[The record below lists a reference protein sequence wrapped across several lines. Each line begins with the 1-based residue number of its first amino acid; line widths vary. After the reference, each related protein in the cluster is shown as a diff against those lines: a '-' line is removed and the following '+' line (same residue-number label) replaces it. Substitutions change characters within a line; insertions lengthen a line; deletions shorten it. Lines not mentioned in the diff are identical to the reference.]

1 MKTHCL
7 NTHPRDHLGTSAARS
22 LRRQGLTPIN
32 ISGEHKKP
40 MHRYCTSRDLE
51 KLQRTHMLHGHIIEL
66 RTEKESFQ
74 ALVKK
79 VDTHPIDAFFLHVD
93 FQRIHKH
100 HKIETSVKLY
110 LQGEAQC
117 PANKQ
122 GGQAIHFITDLHIS
136 CLPDDLPEEIT
147 VDISKLQLDEVLHLQ
162 DIALPKGVSLAH
174 RTEYQNNPPVVV
186 FHMPK
191 TKDHSEPKAIEAETT
206 DKIVDETIAIEPE
219 QSISEPE

>member
-1 MKTHCL
+1 
-7 NTHPRDHLGTSAARS
+7 
-22 LRRQGLTPIN
+22 
-32 ISGEHKKP
+32 
-40 MHRYCTSRDLE
+40 MHRYCKSSDLE
-51 KLQRTHMLHGHIIEL
+51 KLHRTHMLHGQIIEL

-79 VDTHPIDAFFLHVD
+79 VDMHPIDAFYMHID

-100 HKIETSVKLY
+100 HEIETSVKLY

-136 CLPDDLPEEIT
+136 CLPGNLPEEIT
-147 VDISKLQLDEVLHLQ
+147 VDISQLQLDEVLHLQ
-162 DIALPKGVSLAH
+162 DIALPNGVSLAH

-191 TKDHSEPKAIEAETT
+191 VKDLSEPKAIETETT
-206 DKIVDETIAIEPE
+206 DEPLDTE
-219 QSISEPE
+219 PQQPISESE